1 MAGISGVARGVILAD
16 LEGASPIWIVTDRP
30 VAEDWRESFR
40 VRERALP
47 DVRIVAEA
55 PDGAVALPGDRYP
68 TREGM
73 RALRETGAS
82 APLDETLFWPAGT
95 PRELTWRT
103 LVASMK
109 PSEGWVGRNI
119 NRPISF
125 RMSALLLRTDV
136 SPNVVTWFTFA
147 LAVVMFAVLASGTAW
162 GLALGGALYQAVSLI
177 DCVDGDIARVTF
189 RTSKSGAALD
199 TALDMIANL
208 GFLVGVGI
216 GIVQVHGWAE
226 LEVAVEM
233 IVVAA
238 CAMLLMATLLRLG
251 PRRGSFDV
259 LRNALEQRLAPLPR
273 FRSVVMTVEK
283 LFKRDAYALFAAVLC
298 VSGLA
303 WAIPRVGLA
312 GVCIWLVAIVW
323 CAPLI
328 VRDKDGTLLP
338 AHLKAQ

>member
-16 LEGASPIWIVTDRP
+16 LEGASPIWVIADAP
-30 VAEDWRESFR
+30 LAEDWRESFR

-47 DVRIVAEA
+47 DVRIVSEA
-55 PDGAVALPGDRYP
+55 PASALMLPAERYP

-73 RALRETGAS
+73 RALRSDGPA
-82 APLDETLFWPAGT
+82 ALLDDTLFWRAGT
-95 PRELTWRT
+95 PRDLTWRT

-125 RMSALLLRTDV
+125 RMSAVLLRTDI

-147 LAVVMFAVLASGTAW
+147 LAVVMFGVLASGTAW
-162 GLALGGALYQAVSLI
+162 GLALGGALYQAVSVI

-216 GIVQVHGWAE
+216 GIVRVHGWGE

-251 PRRGSFDV
+251 PKRGSFDV
-259 LRNALEQRLAPLPR
+259 LRYALEQRLAPLPR

-283 LFKRDAYALFAAVLC
+283 MFKRDAYALFAAVLC
-298 VSGLA
+298 LAGFA

-312 GVCIWLVAIVW
+312 GVCIWLAAIVW

-328 VRDKDGTLLP
+328 ARDKAGALLP
-338 AHLKAQ
+338 AHLKTQ